1 MVKPSS
7 FELRTELNTHHACII
22 VAGELDLSTAPRL
35 EDEVQGALAHG
46 AGEITI
52 DLQRITFI
60 DSSGLRLF
68 IVLAER
74 AAAEHWM
81 LRLTSPA
88 GRAAAI
94 FDITGARANL
104 PFVEEPRAP

>member
-7 FELRTELNTHHACII
+7 FEVRTELDTQRARVIA
-22 VAGELDLSTAPRL
+22 AGELDLSTAPRL
-35 EDEVQGALAHG
+35 EQEVEGALARG
-46 AGEITI
+46 AREVTI

-68 IVLAER
+68 IVLNER
-74 AAAEHWM
+74 AGAEEWT
-81 LRLTSPA
+81 LRMTSPA

-94 FDITGARANL
+94 FEITGARANL
-104 PFVEEPRAP
+104 PFVGDLPEP